1 MYSMRLTKFAC
12 IFTQDFTS
20 EWLSAQHVKACRKWP
35 NMPWMG
41 ACGSLLGLG
50 LVTRKEP
57 LIVLEKMALRKSH
70 SCLHLVV
77 AGMNYFVSNK
87 AKLV

>member
-1 MYSMRLTKFAC
+1 
-12 IFTQDFTS
+12 
-20 EWLSAQHVKACRKWP
+20 
-35 NMPWMG
+35 MG

-57 LIVLEKMALRKSH
+57 LIVLEKMALRKSL